1 MSLIFLLTHHFSSF
15 QILPLNWKHLI
26 NHRMQGKKVFWHAIL
41 HSYLCNTLCKFFL
54 SKSKV
59 INVFQKDILKLKAR
73 DQSVQARKKHF
84 CQVIVNNYLCP
95 IFVTML
101 GLSERATIAILK
113 NFAFVETPLLKPI
126 FKKVTDL

>member
-1 MSLIFLLTHHFSSF
+1 M
-15 QILPLNWKHLI
+15 
-26 NHRMQGKKVFWHAIL
+26 
-41 HSYLCNTLCKFFL
+41 CKFFL

-73 DQSVQARKKHF
+73 DQSVQARKKYF
-84 CQVIVNNYLCP
+84 CQVTVNNYLCP
-95 IFVTML
+95 IFVNML